1 MKRNRRGGAAWRG
14 AALLAALALL
24 VLVCALSV
32 GLGAMNMSPA
42 SVISAF
48 LSPDDSYSTLIVTS
62 MRVPRTLVGLLAGAA
77 LGASG
82 ALMQTMTR
90 NPLADPG
97 LLGVNAGAAT
107 AVVFSVAFL
116 GMNSLSAYVWFSFAG
131 ALAIS
136 LLVYALS
143 STGRGGATPV
153 RLALAGTAVG
163 VVLTSV
169 IQAVLLIQ
177 PVTFERYRFWA
188 VGALAGRDLAVV
200 WQVLPFIV
208 AGLLLALLLA
218 PALNA
223 MALGE
228 DSARAL
234 GVRLGRTRV
243 FGAIAITL
251 LCGGA
256 TAAAGPIGFVGLAVP
271 HMVRFL
277 TGPDQRW
284 VLPFSM
290 VVAPILL
297 LSADI
302 AGRLV
307 ARPSELE
314 VGLVTACLGAPV
326 FMWLVRRRKVAKL

>member
-1 MKRNRRGGAAWRG
+1 MSRNHRGGVAWRG
-14 AALLAALALL
+14 AALLVALVLL

-32 GLGAMNMSPA
+32 GLGAMDMSPA
-42 SVISAF
+42 NVISAF

-107 AVVFSVAFL
+107 AVVFAVAFL
-116 GMNSLSAYVWFSFAG
+116 GMSSLSSYVWFSFAG

-136 LLVYALS
+136 LLVYAVS

-169 IQAVLLIQ
+169 IQAVLLVQ

-200 WQVLPFIV
+200 WQVVPFIV
-208 AGLLLALLLA
+208 AGLLLALFLA
-218 PALNA
+218 PSLNA

-284 VLPFSM
+284 VIPYSM

-314 VGLVTACLGAPV
+314 VGIVTACLGAPV